1 MRTLL
6 KVFVWAIIL
15 GSSIWAFFIYKP
27 EEPPPGKTVVTFS
40 VWGGVAERKGWEAL
54 ARDFERKHPSLVVDL
69 QLVPL
74 KYNEK
79 ILSLLAANIAPDVFS
94 VKAEDMIPKGVLLPI
109 DDFLAHDTSFHPED
123 FASQIWQLGYF
134 YGHYYDIPATAAP
147 LALFYNVK
155 HFKEAG
161 LPTPN
166 EYAAEGKWNWDTF
179 LSCCKKLTKRDE
191 KGDVTRWAY
200 RVYADYIIWMY
211 IAANGGKPFTDDW
224 KHCNFDDPKVY
235 EALQRLADLSLVDS
249 VAPPIVAE
257 EQAGVLSSWMEF
269 KRGNVSMMDSG
280 PWMIGRLKGM
290 EDEYDVA
297 PPPIEPGGRPINSL
311 GNVTGIWVKC
321 KHPAAA
327 YAWQSYL
334 WTEDARVIWA
344 KLGFDIP
351 MLKSLVVH
359 KEKWLDAA
367 TAPKHFDVLYEIV
380 DEALKPPYSVT
391 PRIPQKVIN
400 FIYRSVWESVRLG
413 TKSARQALKDVE
425 PEVERMLNEAS

>member
-1 MRTLL
+1 MKTFL
-6 KVFVWAIIL
+6 KILVWLIIL

-27 EEPPPGKTVVTFS
+27 QEPPSGTTVVTFS

-54 ARDFERKHPSLVVDL
+54 AHDFERKHPGIIVDL

-94 VKAEDMIPKGVLLPI
+94 VPAADMVPKGVLLPI
-109 DDFLAHDTSFHPED
+109 DDFLARDTSFHPEG
-123 FASQIWQLGYF
+123 FASEIWKLGYV
-134 YGHYYDIPATAAP
+134 YGHFYDIPATAAP
-147 LALFYNVK
+147 LALFYNVR

-161 LPTPN
+161 LRTPN

-179 LSCCKKLTKRDE
+179 LYCCNKLTKRDE
-191 KGDVTRWAY
+191 KGNVTRWAY

-211 IAANGGKPFTDDW
+211 IAADGGKPFTDDW

-235 EALQRLADLSLVDS
+235 EALQRVADLSLVEG
-249 VAPPIVAE
+249 VAPPVVAE

-290 EDEYDVA
+290 EDRYDVA
-297 PPPIEPGGRPINSL
+297 PPAMEPGGKPINSL
-311 GNVTGIWVKC
+311 GNVTGIWVKS
-321 KHPAAA
+321 KHPEAA

-334 WTEDARVIWA
+334 RTEDARVIWA
-344 KLGFDIP
+344 QLGFDVP
-351 MLKSLVVH
+351 MLKSLIVH

-367 TAPKHFDVLYEIV
+367 TAPKHFDVLYKIV
-380 DEALKPPYSVT
+380 DEALNPPYSVT
-391 PRIPQKVIN
+391 PRVPQKVIN
-400 FIYRSVWESVRLG
+400 FIYRAVWEPIRLG
-413 TKSARQALKDVE
+413 RKSAHEALKDVK
-425 PEVERMLNEAS
+425 PEVERMLNEAN